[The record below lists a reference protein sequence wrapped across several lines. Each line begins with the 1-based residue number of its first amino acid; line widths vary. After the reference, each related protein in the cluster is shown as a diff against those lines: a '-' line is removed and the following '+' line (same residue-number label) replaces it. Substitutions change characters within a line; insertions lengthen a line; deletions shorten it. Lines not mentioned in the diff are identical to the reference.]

1 MKFAV
6 RAAVAACGAAV
17 ALAALAAGPAQ
28 ADTGRVPCPDSILQ
42 GRMPDTIDL
51 AIIDKDKKT
60 LCFKGQS
67 DRAMQV
73 NIYGV
78 TQIYKHSSVRS
89 VTLMVERTMGD
100 VGTAWER
107 IYLDSNKPG
116 HWFLG
121 APAHRIDSIYIQK

>member
-1 MKFAV
+1 M
-6 RAAVAACGAAV
+6 
-17 ALAALAAGPAQ
+17 ALTAFAAGPAQ
-28 ADTGRVPCPDSILQ
+28 ADTVRVPCPDSILQ
-42 GRMPDTIDL
+42 GRIPDGIDL

-60 LCFKGQS
+60 LCFRGQS

-78 TQIYKHSSVRS
+78 TQIYKHDNVRS
-89 VTLMVERTMGD
+89 VTLIVERTAGD

-107 IYLDSNKPG
+107 IYLDANKPF